1 MDHEHTEDDPGQ
13 TIYAL
18 KRPLPQSIAEYFSVD
33 NLPNV
38 VHHFFKSLLLA
49 YATR

>member
-18 KRPLPQSIAEYFSVD
+18 KRPLQQSIAEYFSVD